1 MVSRDRPLGTSLL
14 GLKSAPA
21 ERKPDKRRL
30 RFLGPCEK
38 LQKLPG
44 FFRPRIPRN
53 QDRQVVSV
61 LLQANNVARITS
73 EFHAAIRNL
82 SGNLIAYVEAICV
95 VGFLVMA
102 ILQSAKDLTPARAWF
117 NRSWLRAWLF
127 EKAEVVNIDEKP
139 ESSPG
144 IQNMMPEAPK
154 PDRSTALKQF
164 VDAAEESILRTATA
178 GDSRAFY
185 QMQLEQLCGQLNA
198 VAQAALGTPK
208 LYWEFVTL
216 FGSLAGSA
224 DLKSVRTGE
233 DGDSSYP
240 DALGRVAQ
248 SMQRSIDAIQ
258 IAAGASWKR
267 YLRWTALILSYA
279 ILSAA
284 AWLNS
289 LSTSS
294 MWWFLVMLTGV
305 WFAGVNIA
313 GSIRPKDLHARD
325 REIPWKEP
333 PTRWILFSFGRFS
346 SLSRI
351 KEGCAAIPCLLEAPV
366 NSNLGYLGSSTWELL
381 AQVWQSSSIF
391 EKNSRPTGKKT
402 IQPGGYSLL
411 ASAGFFLWS
420 PRLSLAPL
428 KESSRKSG
436 AAFLSC
442 SPGVGFPASLLRSPV
457 IWS

>member
-1 MVSRDRPLGTSLL
+1 MVS
-14 GLKSAPA
+14 
-21 ERKPDKRRL
+21 
-30 RFLGPCEK
+30 
-38 LQKLPG
+38 
-44 FFRPRIPRN
+44 
-53 QDRQVVSV
+53 V
-61 LLQANNVARITS
+61 LQANNVARITS

-127 EKAEVVNIDEKP
+127 EKAGVVNIDEKP

-144 IQNMMPEAPK
+144 IQNMMSEVPK

-178 GDSRAFY
+178 GDARAFY

-224 DLKSVRTGE
+224 DLKSVRAGE
-233 DGDSSYP
+233 DRDSSYP

-294 MWWFLVMLTGV
+294 MWWFLVMFTGG

-333 PTRWILFSFGRFS
+333 AESMDSLLVWAFLLVIAYQGGLRGYPMFAGSPSQLKTWLCWLFYLGIAGAGVALVFNLRKKLTPDRKENDSAQWVV
-346 SLSRI
+346 SLSV
-351 KEGCAAIPCLLEAPV
+351 CWLLLVVA
-366 NSNLGYLGSSTWELL
+366 SFKLGSAQRIEQEIWSRFLIVL
-381 AQVWQSSSIF
+381 AGSWIS
-391 EKNSRPTGKKT
+391 
-402 IQPGGYSLL
+402 
-411 ASAGFFLWS
+411 GFVA
-420 PRLSLAPL
+420 SLARDL
-428 KESSRKSG
+428 V
-436 AAFLSC
+436 
-442 SPGVGFPASLLRSPV
+442 VGLQKFRD
-457 IWS
+457 

>member
-1 MVSRDRPLGTSLL
+1 M
-14 GLKSAPA
+14 
-21 ERKPDKRRL
+21 
-30 RFLGPCEK
+30 
-38 LQKLPG
+38 
-44 FFRPRIPRN
+44 
-53 QDRQVVSV
+53 
-61 LLQANNVARITS
+61 LQANNVARITS

-127 EKAEVVNIDEKP
+127 EKAGVVIFDEKP

-144 IQNMMPEAPK
+144 IQNMMSEVPK

-178 GDSRAFY
+178 GDARAFY

-224 DLKSVRTGE
+224 DLKSVRAGE
-233 DGDSSYP
+233 DRDSSYP

-294 MWWFLVMLTGV
+294 MWWFLVMLTSG

-333 PTRWILFSFGRFS
+333 AESMDSLLVWAFLLVIAYQGGLRGHPMFAGSPSQLKTWLCWLFYLGIAGAGVALVFNLRKKLTPDLEENDSARWVV
-346 SLSRI
+346 SLSV
-351 KEGCAAIPCLLEAPV
+351 CWLLLVVA
-366 NSNLGYLGSSTWELL
+366 SFKLGSAQRIEQEIWSRFLIVL
-381 AQVWQSSSIF
+381 AGSWIS
-391 EKNSRPTGKKT
+391 
-402 IQPGGYSLL
+402 
-411 ASAGFFLWS
+411 GFVA
-420 PRLSLAPL
+420 SLARDL
-428 KESSRKSG
+428 V
-436 AAFLSC
+436 
-442 SPGVGFPASLLRSPV
+442 VGLQKFRD
-457 IWS
+457 

>member
-1 MVSRDRPLGTSLL
+1 
-14 GLKSAPA
+14 
-21 ERKPDKRRL
+21 
-30 RFLGPCEK
+30 
-38 LQKLPG
+38 
-44 FFRPRIPRN
+44 
-53 QDRQVVSV
+53 VVSV

-73 EFHAAIRNL
+73 EFHAAIRSL

-95 VGFLVMA
+95 VAFLVMA

-127 EKAEVVNIDEKP
+127 EKAGVVNIDEKP

-144 IQNMMPEAPK
+144 IQNRMSEVPK
-154 PDRSTALKQF
+154 PDRSTAFKQF

-178 GDSRAFY
+178 GDARAFY

-224 DLKSVRTGE
+224 DLKSVRAGE

-279 ILSAA
+279 VLSAA

-294 MWWFLVMLTGV
+294 MWWFLVMLTGG
-305 WFAGVNIA
+305 WFAGVHIA
-313 GSIRPKDLHARD
+313 GSIRPKELHARD
-325 REIPWKEP
+325 GEIPWKEP
-333 PTRWILFSFGRFS
+333 LESMDSLLVWVFLLVIAYQGGLRGYPMFAGSPSQLKTWLCWLFYLGIVGAGVAVVFHLRKKLTPDLKEDDSARWVL
-346 SLSRI
+346 SLSV
-351 KEGCAAIPCLLEAPV
+351 CWLLLVVA
-366 NSNLGYLGSSTWELL
+366 SFKLGS
-381 AQVWQSSSIF
+381 AQRIEQEIW
-391 EKNSRPTGKKT
+391 SRFLIVLTGSW
-402 IQPGGYSLL
+402 IS
-411 ASAGFFLWS
+411 GFVA
-420 PRLSLAPL
+420 SLARDL
-428 KESSRKSG
+428 V
-436 AAFLSC
+436 
-442 SPGVGFPASLLRSPV
+442 VGLQKFRD
-457 IWS
+457 

>member
-1 MVSRDRPLGTSLL
+1 M
-14 GLKSAPA
+14 
-21 ERKPDKRRL
+21 
-30 RFLGPCEK
+30 
-38 LQKLPG
+38 
-44 FFRPRIPRN
+44 
-53 QDRQVVSV
+53 VSV

-127 EKAEVVNIDEKP
+127 EKSGVVNIDEKP

-144 IQNMMPEAPK
+144 IQNMMSEVPK

-178 GDSRAFY
+178 GDARAFY

-224 DLKSVRTGE
+224 DLKSVRAGE
-233 DGDSSYP
+233 DRDSSYP

-294 MWWFLVMLTGV
+294 MWWFLVMLTSG

-333 PTRWILFSFGRFS
+333 AESMDSLLVWAFLLVIAYQGGLRGHPMFAGSPSQLKTWLCWLFYLGIAGAGVALVFNLRKKLTPDLEENDSARWVV
-346 SLSRI
+346 SLSV
-351 KEGCAAIPCLLEAPV
+351 CWLLLVVA
-366 NSNLGYLGSSTWELL
+366 SFKLGSAQRIEQEIWSRFLIVL
-381 AQVWQSSSIF
+381 AGSWIS
-391 EKNSRPTGKKT
+391 
-402 IQPGGYSLL
+402 
-411 ASAGFFLWS
+411 GFVA
-420 PRLSLAPL
+420 SLARDL
-428 KESSRKSG
+428 V
-436 AAFLSC
+436 
-442 SPGVGFPASLLRSPV
+442 VGLQKFRD
-457 IWS
+457 

>member
-1 MVSRDRPLGTSLL
+1 
-14 GLKSAPA
+14 
-21 ERKPDKRRL
+21 
-30 RFLGPCEK
+30 
-38 LQKLPG
+38 
-44 FFRPRIPRN
+44 
-53 QDRQVVSV
+53 V

-73 EFHAAIRNL
+73 EFHAAMRNL

-127 EKAEVVNIDEKP
+127 EKAGVVNDEKP

-144 IQNMMPEAPK
+144 IQNVMSKVPK
-154 PDRSTALKQF
+154 ADRSAALKPF

-178 GDSRAFY
+178 GDARAFY

-224 DLKSVRTGE
+224 DLKSVRE
-233 DGDSSYP
+233 DGDSSYR

-284 AWLNS
+284 AWLNN

-294 MWWFLVMLTGV
+294 MWWFLVMLTGG

-313 GSIRPKDLHARD
+313 GGIRPNDLHARD

-333 PTRWILFSFGRFS
+333 PESMDSLLVWGFLLVIAYQGGLRGYPMFAGSPSQLKTWLCWLFYLGIAGAGVAVVFHLRKKLTPDLKEDDSARWVL
-346 SLSRI
+346 SLSV
-351 KEGCAAIPCLLEAPV
+351 CWLLLVVA
-366 NSNLGYLGSSTWELL
+366 SFKLGSAQRIEQEIWSRFLIVL
-381 AQVWQSSSIF
+381 AGSWIS
-391 EKNSRPTGKKT
+391 
-402 IQPGGYSLL
+402 
-411 ASAGFFLWS
+411 GFVA
-420 PRLSLAPL
+420 SLARDL
-428 KESSRKSG
+428 V
-436 AAFLSC
+436 
-442 SPGVGFPASLLRSPV
+442 VGLQKFRD
-457 IWS
+457 

>member
-1 MVSRDRPLGTSLL
+1 M
-14 GLKSAPA
+14 
-21 ERKPDKRRL
+21 
-30 RFLGPCEK
+30 
-38 LQKLPG
+38 
-44 FFRPRIPRN
+44 
-53 QDRQVVSV
+53 

-102 ILQSAKDLTPARAWF
+102 IMQSAKDLTPARAWF
-117 NRSWLRAWLF
+117 NRPWLRAWLF
-127 EKAEVVNIDEKP
+127 EKAGVVNDEEP
-139 ESSPG
+139 ESSYG
-144 IQNMMPEAPK
+144 IQNMMSKVPK
-154 PDRSTALKQF
+154 PDRGAALKPF

-178 GDSRAFY
+178 GDARAFY
-185 QMQLEQLCGQLNA
+185 QMQLEQRCGQLNA

-224 DLKSVRTGE
+224 DLKSVRAGE

-284 AWLNS
+284 AWLNN

-294 MWWFLVMLTGV
+294 MWWFLVMLTGG

-313 GSIRPKDLHARD
+313 GGTRPKDLHARD

-333 PTRWILFSFGRFS
+333 PESMDSLLVWPFLLVIAYQGGLRGYPMFAGSPSQLKTWLCWLFYLGIAGAGVAVVFNLRKKLTPDLKEDDSARWVL
-346 SLSRI
+346 SLSV
-351 KEGCAAIPCLLEAPV
+351 CWLLLVVA
-366 NSNLGYLGSSTWELL
+366 SFKLGSAQRIEQEIWSRFLIVL
-381 AQVWQSSSIF
+381 AGSWIS
-391 EKNSRPTGKKT
+391 
-402 IQPGGYSLL
+402 
-411 ASAGFFLWS
+411 GFVA
-420 PRLSLAPL
+420 SLARDL
-428 KESSRKSG
+428 V
-436 AAFLSC
+436 
-442 SPGVGFPASLLRSPV
+442 VGLQKFRD
-457 IWS
+457 

>member
-1 MVSRDRPLGTSLL
+1 M
-14 GLKSAPA
+14 
-21 ERKPDKRRL
+21 
-30 RFLGPCEK
+30 
-38 LQKLPG
+38 
-44 FFRPRIPRN
+44 
-53 QDRQVVSV
+53 

-333 PTRWILFSFGRFS
+333 PDSMDSLLVWAFLLVIAYQGGLRGYPMFAGSPSQLKPWLSWLFYLGIAGAGVAVVFNLRKKLTPHRKEDDSARWIL
-346 SLSRI
+346 SLSV
-351 KEGCAAIPCLLEAPV
+351 CWLLLVVA
-366 NSNLGYLGSSTWELL
+366 SFKLGSAQRIEQEIWSRFLIVL
-381 AQVWQSSSIF
+381 AGSWIS
-391 EKNSRPTGKKT
+391 
-402 IQPGGYSLL
+402 
-411 ASAGFFLWS
+411 GFVA
-420 PRLSLAPL
+420 SLARDL
-428 KESSRKSG
+428 V
-436 AAFLSC
+436 
-442 SPGVGFPASLLRSPV
+442 VGLQKFRD
-457 IWS
+457 

>member
-1 MVSRDRPLGTSLL
+1 
-14 GLKSAPA
+14 
-21 ERKPDKRRL
+21 
-30 RFLGPCEK
+30 
-38 LQKLPG
+38 
-44 FFRPRIPRN
+44 
-53 QDRQVVSV
+53 V

-73 EFHAAIRNL
+73 EFHAAIRSL

-95 VGFLVMA
+95 VAFLVMA

-127 EKAEVVNIDEKP
+127 EKAGVVNIDEKP

-144 IQNMMPEAPK
+144 IQNRMSEVPK
-154 PDRSTALKQF
+154 PDPSTAFKQF

-178 GDSRAFY
+178 GDARAFY

-198 VAQAALGTPK
+198 VAQAALETPK

-224 DLKSVRTGE
+224 DLKSVRAGE

-279 ILSAA
+279 VLSAA

-294 MWWFLVMLTGV
+294 MWWFLVMLTGG
-305 WFAGVNIA
+305 WFAGVHIA
-313 GSIRPKDLHARD
+313 GSIRPKELHARD
-325 REIPWKEP
+325 GEIPWKEP
-333 PTRWILFSFGRFS
+333 LESMDSLLVWVFLLVIAYQGGLRGYPMFAGSPSQLKTWLCWLFYLGIVGAGVAVVFHLRKKLTPDLKEDDSARWVL
-346 SLSRI
+346 SLSV
-351 KEGCAAIPCLLEAPV
+351 CWLLLVVA
-366 NSNLGYLGSSTWELL
+366 SFKLGS
-381 AQVWQSSSIF
+381 AQRIEQEIW
-391 EKNSRPTGKKT
+391 SRFLIVLTGSW
-402 IQPGGYSLL
+402 IS
-411 ASAGFFLWS
+411 GFVA
-420 PRLSLAPL
+420 SLARDL
-428 KESSRKSG
+428 V
-436 AAFLSC
+436 
-442 SPGVGFPASLLRSPV
+442 VGLQKFRD
-457 IWS
+457 

>member
-1 MVSRDRPLGTSLL
+1 
-14 GLKSAPA
+14 
-21 ERKPDKRRL
+21 
-30 RFLGPCEK
+30 
-38 LQKLPG
+38 
-44 FFRPRIPRN
+44 
-53 QDRQVVSV
+53 VVSV

-127 EKAEVVNIDEKP
+127 EKSGVVNIDEKP

-144 IQNMMPEAPK
+144 IQNMMSEVPK

-178 GDSRAFY
+178 GDARAFY

-224 DLKSVRTGE
+224 DLKSVRAGE
-233 DGDSSYP
+233 DRDSRYP

-294 MWWFLVMLTGV
+294 MWWFLVMLTSG

-333 PTRWILFSFGRFS
+333 AESMDSLLVWAFLLVIAYQGGLRGHPMFAGSPSQLKTWLCWLFYLGIAGAGVALVFNLRKKLTPDLKENDSARWVV
-346 SLSRI
+346 SLSV
-351 KEGCAAIPCLLEAPV
+351 CWLLLVVA
-366 NSNLGYLGSSTWELL
+366 SFKLGSAQRIEQEIWSRFLIVL
-381 AQVWQSSSIF
+381 AGSWIS
-391 EKNSRPTGKKT
+391 
-402 IQPGGYSLL
+402 
-411 ASAGFFLWS
+411 GFVA
-420 PRLSLAPL
+420 SLARDL
-428 KESSRKSG
+428 V
-436 AAFLSC
+436 
-442 SPGVGFPASLLRSPV
+442 VGLQKFRD
-457 IWS
+457 

>member
-1 MVSRDRPLGTSLL
+1 
-14 GLKSAPA
+14 
-21 ERKPDKRRL
+21 
-30 RFLGPCEK
+30 
-38 LQKLPG
+38 
-44 FFRPRIPRN
+44 
-53 QDRQVVSV
+53 V

-127 EKAEVVNIDEKP
+127 EKSGVVNIDEKP

-144 IQNMMPEAPK
+144 IQNMMSEVPK

-178 GDSRAFY
+178 GDARAFY

-224 DLKSVRTGE
+224 DLKSVRAGE
-233 DGDSSYP
+233 DRDSSYP

-294 MWWFLVMLTGV
+294 MWWFLVMLTSG

-333 PTRWILFSFGRFS
+333 AESMDSLLVWAFLLVIAYQGGLRGHPMFAGSPSQLKTWLCWLFYLGIAGAGVALVFNLRKKLTPDLEENDSARWVV
-346 SLSRI
+346 SLSV
-351 KEGCAAIPCLLEAPV
+351 CWLLLVVA
-366 NSNLGYLGSSTWELL
+366 SFKLGSAQRIEQEIWSRFLVVL
-381 AQVWQSSSIF
+381 AGSWIS
-391 EKNSRPTGKKT
+391 
-402 IQPGGYSLL
+402 
-411 ASAGFFLWS
+411 GFVA
-420 PRLSLAPL
+420 SLARDL
-428 KESSRKSG
+428 V
-436 AAFLSC
+436 
-442 SPGVGFPASLLRSPV
+442 VGLQKFRD
-457 IWS
+457 

>member
-1 MVSRDRPLGTSLL
+1 
-14 GLKSAPA
+14 
-21 ERKPDKRRL
+21 
-30 RFLGPCEK
+30 
-38 LQKLPG
+38 
-44 FFRPRIPRN
+44 
-53 QDRQVVSV
+53 VVSV

-73 EFHAAIRNL
+73 EFLSAIRSL

-95 VGFLVMA
+95 VAFLVMA

-127 EKAEVVNIDEKP
+127 EKAGVVNIDEKP

-144 IQNMMPEAPK
+144 IQNRLSEVPK
-154 PDRSTALKQF
+154 PDRSTAFKQF

-178 GDSRAFY
+178 GDARAFY

-224 DLKSVRTGE
+224 DLKSVRAGE

-279 ILSAA
+279 VLSAA

-294 MWWFLVMLTGV
+294 MWWFLLMLTGG
-305 WFAGVNIA
+305 WFAGVHIA
-313 GSIRPKDLHARD
+313 GSIRPKELHARD
-325 REIPWKEP
+325 GEIPWKEP
-333 PTRWILFSFGRFS
+333 LESMDSLLVWAFLLVIAYQGGLRGYPMFAGSPSQLKTWLCWLFYLGIVGAGVAVVFHLRKKLTPHLKEDDSARWVL
-346 SLSRI
+346 SLSV
-351 KEGCAAIPCLLEAPV
+351 CWLLLVVA
-366 NSNLGYLGSSTWELL
+366 SFKLGS
-381 AQVWQSSSIF
+381 AQRIEQEIW
-391 EKNSRPTGKKT
+391 SRFLIVLTGSW
-402 IQPGGYSLL
+402 IS
-411 ASAGFFLWS
+411 GFVA
-420 PRLSLAPL
+420 SLARDL
-428 KESSRKSG
+428 V
-436 AAFLSC
+436 
-442 SPGVGFPASLLRSPV
+442 VGLQKFRD
-457 IWS
+457 